1 MSTSLHTGK
10 VYHIE
15 YALCGQGMFGS
26 DGQQALYNI
35 FSMFD
40 IENTAENEFDD
51 DYEIYRP
58 ELKCLR
64 TIITEETEEYQ
75 AHADEFREELER
87 AGRSTSDFMDVLDHL
102 IDASDQSNE
111 WVLIS
116 WF

>member
-10 VYHIE
+10 VYRIE
-15 YALCGQGMFGS
+15 HTPCGQGMFGS

-35 FSMFD
+35 FSTFD
-40 IENTAENEFDD
+40 IENTAKDEFDD
-51 DYEIYRP
+51 GYEVQRS
-58 ELKCLR
+58 ELERLR

-75 AHADEFREELER
+75 AHADEFLEELKR
-87 AGRSTSDFMDVLDHL
+87 AGRSTSDFMNVLDNL

>member
-1 MSTSLHTGK
+1 MSSSLHTAK
-10 VYHIE
+10 VYRIE
-15 YALCGQGMFGS
+15 HTLCGQGMFGS

-40 IENTAENEFDD
+40 IENTAKDEFDVE
-51 DYEIYRP
+51 YEVQRS
-58 ELKCLR
+58 ELERLR
-64 TIITEETEEYQ
+64 TILTERNEEYQ
-75 AHADEFREELER
+75 AYADEFLEELER
-87 AGRSTSDFMDVLDHL
+87 AGRSTSDLMDVLDHL

>member
-10 VYHIE
+10 VYHID
-15 YALCGQGMFGS
+15 YTPCGQGMFGS

-40 IENTAENEFDD
+40 IAHSANDDSDD
-51 DYEIYRP
+51 DYEVKRS
-58 ELKCLR
+58 
-64 TIITEETEEYQ
+64 
-75 AHADEFREELER
+75 ELER
-87 AGRSTSDFMDVLDHL
+87 LRAILTKEDETYLAHAEKFHEELHRSRTSKENFMDVLNHL